1 MFVSLHRQSLVP
13 LLDPE
18 NYDKLLQ
25 QVKVAVTRGNEVVE
39 QQQMLREL
47 DFRTFLQKMSSLNSI
62 EDIPE
67 TLGEE
72 KVK

>member
-13 LLDPE
+13 LLDLE